1 MGRRWDY
8 RWEGMNSFPFTH
20 LNYCEHICILYL
32 VQSLSSLLKGSAW
45 QAASEWLYVVP
56 WGIHKV
62 LNYIA
67 QRYNNPPIYITEN
80 GMHGQT
86 FLRGNIIL
94 LFQCNMIFHPRCSFI
109 NGHPLKNIN
118 FSIRIGYYR
127 TFCILSMVWT
137 NIISRFRVFLAT
149 DLENHLM
156 HPCQKVLR
164 W

>member
-1 MGRRWDY
+1 MFFLYHQINGKEVRLSVRRY
-8 RWEGMNSFPFTH
+8 ELLSLHTSQLLRAHMSYT
-20 LNYCEHICILYL
+20 
-32 VQSLSSLLKGSAW
+32 LSSLLKGSAW

-86 FLRGNIIL
+86 FLSGKIIL

-109 NGHPLKNIN
+109 NGHPLKKIN
-118 FSIRIGYYR
+118 FWIRIGYYR
-127 TFCILSMVWT
+127 TFCILSMVST
-137 NIISRFRVFLAT
+137 NIISISSYWSGKSLNAP
-149 DLENHLM
+149 LSEG
-156 HPCQKVLR
+156 P
-164 W
+164 